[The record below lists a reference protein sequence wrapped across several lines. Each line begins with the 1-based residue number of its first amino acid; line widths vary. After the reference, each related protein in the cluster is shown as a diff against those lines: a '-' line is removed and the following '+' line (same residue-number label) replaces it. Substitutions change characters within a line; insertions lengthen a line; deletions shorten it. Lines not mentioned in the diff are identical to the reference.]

1 MEHPVTEN
9 CLERFVSGR
18 TTAAEN
24 RSLVTHLLRGCGSC
38 SQKLAA
44 LLRPEVSPT
53 SYDRALSR
61 MERSLAD
68 VWWAFQPEELRPLLA
83 KAS

>member
-1 MEHPVTEN
+1 MEHPVLEN
-9 CLERFVSGR
+9 CLERFASGK

-24 RSLVTHLLRGCGSC
+24 RSLVVHLLRGCGSC
-38 SQKLAA
+38 SEKLAA

-53 SYDRALSR
+53 SYDMALSR
-61 MERSLAD
+61 VERSLAD
-68 VWWAFQPEELRPLLA
+68 VWWAFQPENLRPLMA